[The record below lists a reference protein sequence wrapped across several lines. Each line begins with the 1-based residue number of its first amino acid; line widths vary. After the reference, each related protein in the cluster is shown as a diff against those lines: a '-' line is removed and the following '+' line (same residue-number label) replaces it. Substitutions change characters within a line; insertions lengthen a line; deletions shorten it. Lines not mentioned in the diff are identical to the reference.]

1 MPAIG
6 IDLGTTFS
14 CVGVWYQGKVE
25 IIANGMGYRTTPSY
39 VAFTAQERLVG
50 DPAKSQAATNPSNTV
65 FDAKRLIGRR
75 YNDPTLQDDLHRW
88 PFKVVNQNGAPLIE
102 VQDRGRTRRLSPVE
116 VSAIVLAHM
125 KDIAQTFLGTKVT
138 DAVVTVPA
146 YFNDAQR
153 QATRDA
159 GTVAGLTVLRVLNE
173 PTAAALAYGQLM
185 DTRTTRNVLIFDL
198 GGGTLDV
205 SLLTVREGLQFDVQS
220 TNGNTHL
227 GGRDFDN
234 LLVQHLAD
242 VFRRKHGRDVTS
254 NPRAMGRLR
263 AAAEKAKHNL
273 SFSTE
278 VSIEVDVLVDGIDFH
293 TRVSRARFEDLCA
306 SLFLETLEPVK
317 RALEDAKLTKEA
329 VHDVVLVGGSTRI
342 PKIQSILQRF
352 FDGKQLNLSINP
364 DEAVA
369 QGAAVQAAILVKDD
383 SWVIRNLVL
392 RDVIPLSLGIGLE
405 DGGMKRIVERN
416 TRIPCQRQ
424 GGTKTCVD
432 NQASVLFE
440 VYEGERPLVRDNNLL
455 GSYVIDNIPPG
466 PRGAVKFDTSF
477 SIDADG
483 ILTVT
488 SRERRT
494 GVSQRITIGSD
505 QHRLSRQEV
514 QAMLREAEMYRAQDE
529 RQKRCLEGRRKLEN
543 LAYSMKQALREG
555 EGEGLELALVRVG
568 GGAEAEDGDE
578 EAAGAARLVAMT
590 SATAGPGVGR
600 LSAEERVAAERAY
613 REVLDWLETEQ
624 TQAEVDEYES
634 RYQHLKVFWKTCKL
648 ETEETDRRQP

>member
-1 MPAIG
+1 MTRWRTA
-6 IDLGTTFS
+6 S
-14 CVGVWYQGKVE
+14 KHGKVE

-88 PFKVVNQNGAPLIE
+88 PFK
-102 VQDRGRTRRLSPVE
+102 
-116 VSAIVLAHM
+116 
-125 KDIAQTFLGTKVT
+125 
-138 DAVVTVPA
+138 
-146 YFNDAQR
+146 
-153 QATRDA
+153 
-159 GTVAGLTVLRVLNE
+159 
-173 PTAAALAYGQLM
+173 
-185 DTRTTRNVLIFDL
+185 
-198 GGGTLDV
+198 
-205 SLLTVREGLQFDVQS
+205 
-220 TNGNTHL
+220 
-227 GGRDFDN
+227 
-234 LLVQHLAD
+234 
-242 VFRRKHGRDVTS
+242 
-254 NPRAMGRLR
+254 
-263 AAAEKAKHNL
+263 
-273 SFSTE
+273 
-278 VSIEVDVLVDGIDFH
+278 
-293 TRVSRARFEDLCA
+293 
-306 SLFLETLEPVK
+306 
-317 RALEDAKLTKEA
+317 A

-648 ETEETDRRQP
+648 